1 MRRSDY
7 DPDAPKRTVSLTVNS
22 DLYARAKKLGLNASR
37 IAEQALADAYA
48 RHQAAVI
55 EAEVRRDLDAVASY
69 EEKHGSFAEMVR
81 RQYERD
87 DAV

>member
-22 DLYARAKKLGLNASR
+22 DLYARARKLGLNASR
-37 IAEQALADAYA
+37 IAEQALADACA
-48 RHQAAVI
+48 RERAAVI
-55 EAEVRRDLDAVASY
+55 DAGVRRDLDAVASY
-69 EEKHGSFAEMVR
+69 EETHGSFADMVR
-81 RQYERD
+81 RHYERD